1 MERFTLSAAATGLM
15 LLVLILAPTL
25 AEAEATSDPGAALIA
40 AAQRQDIDQVKAL
53 LEAGTPVDA
62 ANRYGATALFYAT
75 DKGNL
80 DLAKLLIEAGAN
92 VNVRDTFYSATPV
105 GWALFSISEETQHR
119 EIVLLLLASGAEQAD
134 AALSAA
140 VRMDDAEMLRAALAT
155 GKVSLE
161 ARRKTLAEAER
172 AEKTAMAATLAE
184 GLPPEAQ
191 AEEADASPAPT
202 LTAEDR
208 TRYVGEFAN
217 TDIGM
222 RIKIFVEGD
231 QLKAQ
236 AGGQSALTL
245 DPTGE
250 DTFAAREQDGIDL
263 TFAGRGGIVERFE
276 LAQGGQQLMFARAE
290 PEAEGEAKAE
300 AMAAAPLPAAKR
312 GPAIQW
318 ASFRGPAASGIGD
331 GQGVPSTW
339 DGEAGTNVRWKTP
352 IPGIALS
359 SPVIWDQH
367 VFVAT
372 ATSEAGDDTFRTG
385 LYGDVDSVEDDSTH
399 VWKVYALDKPSGK
412 VLWQREASRGTPKVK
427 RHLKSSHAN
436 STPATDGKRLVVL
449 FPSEGLF
456 CYDFEGNLLWQQDL
470 GVLGSGW
477 FFDPTYEWG
486 FASSPIIHDGRVIV
500 QVDIYSGSFIGAW
513 DLETGKLAW
522 RTERDE
528 IPTWSTPNILPSS
541 KPGGPAEIVTNGT
554 TIRGYDAGTGAEVWT
569 LAPNSEVV
577 VGTPVISDGLAY
589 VTGGY
594 PPARP
599 IYAIR
604 PGGRGDLSL
613 ADGEQASEQ
622 IAWRVERG
630 GTYIPTPIVYEDI
643 LYMLHNNG
651 RLATYDAKTG
661 EPIYRKRVG
670 SGGSF
675 SGSPVVAD
683 GRLFVTTEDGTT
695 HVVRTGKVFAELGT
709 NELGEVVM
717 TTPAISDGLLVI
729 RGMEHV
735 FGIGQPI
742 LDGTESPT
750 ATE

>member
-1 MERFTLSAAATGLM
+1 MARSTLSASMIGFM
-15 LLVLILAPTL
+15 LLLLALVPAMAG
-25 AEAEATSDPGAALIA
+25 AETASDPGAALID
-40 AAQRQDIDQVKAL
+40 AAQREDVARVKAL
-53 LEAGTPVDA
+53 LAAGTPVDA

-80 DLAKLLIEAGAN
+80 ELAKLLIEAGAN
-92 VNVRDTFYSATPV
+92 VNVQDTFYSASPL

-119 EIVLLLLASGAEQAD
+119 EIVLLLLANGAEQAD

-155 GKVSLE
+155 DKASLE
-161 ARRKTLAEAER
+161 ARRGALAAAER
-172 AEKTAMAATLAE
+172 DDKASMVAVLAE
-184 GLPPEAQ
+184 GLPPEEP
-191 AEEADASPAPT
+191 AEVAEASPTPS

-208 TRYVGEFAN
+208 ARYVGEFAN
-217 TDIGM
+217 GDLDM
-222 RIKIFVEGD
+222 KIKVFVEGD
-231 QLKAQ
+231 VLKAQ
-236 AGGQSALTL
+236 AGGQPALTL
-245 DPTGE
+245 VPTGE
-250 DTFAAREQDGIDL
+250 DTFTAQEQDGIDL
-263 TFAGRGGIVERFE
+263 TFSGRGGIVERFE
-276 LAQGGQQLMFARAE
+276 LAQGGQQFMFARAE
-290 PEAEGEAKAE
+290 PEAGDRTAE
-300 AMAAAPLPAAKR
+300 EVAAPLPTAKR

-318 ASFRGPAASGIGD
+318 SSFRGPAASGIGD
-331 GQGVPSTW
+331 GQGVPSAW
-339 DGEAGTNVRWKTP
+339 DGEAGTNIRWKTP

-359 SPVIWDQH
+359 SPVIWEQH
-367 VFVAT
+367 VFIAT
-372 ATSEAGDDTFRTG
+372 ATSENGDDTFRTG
-385 LYGDVDSVEDDSTH
+385 LYGDVDSVDDESTH
-399 VWKVYALDKPSGK
+399 VWKVYALDKATGK

-427 RHLKSSHAN
+427 RHLKSSHVN
-436 STPATDGKRLVVL
+436 STPVTDGKRLVVL

-456 CYDFEGNLLWQQDL
+456 CYDFDGKLLWQQDL

-554 TIRGYDAGTGAEVWT
+554 TIRGYDATTGAELWT
-569 LAPNSEVV
+569 LAPNSEIV
-577 VGTPVISDGLAY
+577 VGTPVIANGLAF

-613 ADGEQASEQ
+613 ADGEEKSEK

-630 GTYIPTPIVYEDI
+630 GTYIPTPVVYEGI

-651 RLATYDAKTG
+651 RLAAYDAQSG
-661 EPIYRKRVG
+661 ELIYRKRIG
-670 SGGSF
+670 NATSF
-675 SGSPVVAD
+675 SGSPVVSD
-683 GRLFVTTEDGTT
+683 GRLFATTEDGAT
-695 HVVRTGKVFAELGT
+695 HVVRTGKVYAELET

-717 TTPAISDGLLVI
+717 TTPAISDGLMVI

-735 FGIGQPI
+735 YGIGEAPA
-742 LDGTESPT
+742 GEESP
-750 ATE
+750 AAGN

>member
-1 MERFTLSAAATGLM
+1 MARSTLSTSAIGFM
-15 LLVLILAPTL
+15 LLLLALVPTT
-25 AEAEATSDPGAALIA
+25 ASSETTSDPGAALID
-40 AAQRQDIDQVKAL
+40 AAQREDIARVKAL
-53 LEAGTPVDA
+53 LKAGTDVDS

-80 DLAKLLIEAGAN
+80 ALAKLLIEAGAN

-105 GWALFSISEETQHR
+105 GWALFSISDETQHR
-119 EIVLLLLASGAEQAD
+119 DIVLLLLASGAEQAD
-134 AALSAA
+134 AVLSAA
-140 VRMDDAEMLRAALAT
+140 VRMDDTELLRAAMAT
-155 GKVSLE
+155 EKVSIE
-161 ARRKTLAEAER
+161 ARRGALADAER
-172 AEKTAMAATLAE
+172 GEKTAIAAILAE
-184 GLPPEAQ
+184 GLPPEEP
-191 AEEADASPAPT
+191 AEDADASAAPS

-208 TRYVGEFAN
+208 ARYVGEFAN
-217 TDIGM
+217 TDIDL
-222 RIKIFVEGD
+222 RIKVFVEGD

-236 AGGQSALTL
+236 ATGQPVLTL
-245 DPTGE
+245 DATGE
-250 DTFAAREQDGIDL
+250 DAFAVREQNGISL
-263 TFAGRGGIVERFE
+263 TFSGRGGIVERFE
-276 LAQGGQQLMFARAE
+276 LSQGGQQMMFARAE
-290 PEAEGEAKAE
+290 PEAGERTAE
-300 AMAAAPLPAAKR
+300 EVAAPLPTAKR

-318 ASFRGPAASGIGD
+318 SSFRGPAASGIGD
-331 GQGVPSTW
+331 GQGVPSAW
-339 DGEAGTNVRWKTP
+339 DGEAGTNIRWKTP

-359 SPVIWDQH
+359 SPVIWGQH
-367 VFVAT
+367 VFIAT

-399 VWKVYALDKPSGK
+399 VWKVYALDKASGE

-427 RHLKSSHAN
+427 RHLKSSHVN

-456 CYDFEGNLLWQQDL
+456 CYDFDGKLLWQQDL

-528 IPTWSTPNILPSS
+528 IPTWSTPNILPSA
-541 KPGGPAEIVTNGT
+541 KPGAPAEIVTNGT
-554 TIRGYDAGTGAEVWT
+554 TIRGYDATTGAELWT
-569 LAPNSEVV
+569 LAPNSEIV
-577 VGTPVISDGLAY
+577 VGTPVIANGLAF

-613 ADGEQASEQ
+613 AEGEQTSEQ

-630 GTYIPTPIVYEDI
+630 GTYIPTPIVYEGV

-651 RLATYDAKTG
+651 RLAAYDAQSG
-661 EPIYRKRVG
+661 ELIYRKRIG
-670 SGGSF
+670 NATSF

-683 GRLFVTTEDGTT
+683 GRLFATTEDGAT
-695 HVVRTGKVFAELGT
+695 HVVRTGKVFSELGT

-735 FGIGQPI
+735 YGIGEAPA
-742 LDGTESPT
+742 GEESP
-750 ATE
+750 ASGN